1 MELSM
6 ELMGSA
12 WSMPRL
18 GPERSTSERAH
29 DLSLLSMSSHTMWL
43 NNRML
48 TCIEHVELPVLLL
61 TEGSGATFE
70 TECGG
75 VAADHGDCL
84 VEGVNSSQ
92 VFNMT

>member
-1 MELSM
+1 
-6 ELMGSA
+6 
-12 WSMPRL
+12 
-18 GPERSTSERAH
+18 
-29 DLSLLSMSSHTMWL
+29 
-43 NNRML
+43 ML

>member
-1 MELSM
+1 MHGVKHGAHGFGLEHAQT
-6 ELMGSA
+6 GTG
-12 WSMPRL
+12 R
-18 GPERSTSERAH
+18 PERSTTSERAH
-29 DLSLLSMSSHTMWL
+29 DLSLLSMSSHTWHTMWL

-75 VAADHGDCL
+75 VAAL
-84 VEGVNSSQ
+84 AA
-92 VFNMT
+92 